1 MEEELKEQIHSAI
14 VKSAETLKEALGDA
28 DSNTVV
34 LVPVVV
40 VVTNCV
46 IRKE

>member
-1 MEEELKEQIHSAI
+1 MEEELKEQIHAAI
-14 VKSAETLKEALGDA
+14 MKS
-28 DSNTVV
+28 TVV
-34 LVPVVV
+34 IVPVVV

>member
-14 VKSAETLKEALGDA
+14 VKSGEALKEALGEA

-34 LVPVVV
+34 LVPVVI

>member
-1 MEEELKEQIHSAI
+1 MEEELKEQIHAAI
-14 VKSAETLKEALGDA
+14 MKSGEALKEALGDA
-28 DSNTVV
+28 DTNTVV
-34 LVPVVV
+34 IVPVVV

>member
-1 MEEELKEQIHSAI
+1 MEEELKDQIHSAI
-14 VKSAETLKEALGDA
+14 LKSGEALKEALGDA
-28 DSNTVV
+28 DTNTVV

-40 VVTNCV
+40 VITNCV

>member
-14 VKSAETLKEALGDA
+14 VKSGEALKEALGDA
-28 DSNTVV
+28 DTNTIVV
-34 LVPVVV
+34 VPVVV

>member
-1 MEEELKEQIHSAI
+1 MEEELKEQIHAAI
-14 VKSAETLKEALGDA
+14 VKSGEALKEAFGESE
-28 DSNTVV
+28 SNTVV

>member
-14 VKSAETLKEALGDA
+14 VKSGEALKEALGEA

-34 LVPVVV
+34 LVTVVI

>member
-14 VKSAETLKEALGDA
+14 VKSGEALKEALGEA

-34 LVPVVV
+34 LVPVVI

-46 IRKE
+46 IRIE